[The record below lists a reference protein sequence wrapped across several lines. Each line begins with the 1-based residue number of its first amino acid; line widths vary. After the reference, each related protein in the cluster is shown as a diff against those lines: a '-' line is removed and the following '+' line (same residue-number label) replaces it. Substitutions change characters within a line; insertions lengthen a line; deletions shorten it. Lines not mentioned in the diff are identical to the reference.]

1 MKILLKL
8 ALLTSTL
15 LAVAPDAFAR
25 ISQTYQTITTSGELY
40 TVPGPAALGLLGIG
54 IVVLALVRRKK

>member
-8 ALLTSTL
+8 ALLASTL
-15 LAVAPDAFAR
+15 LTAATSAYALNTQQIVGYSTINVA
-25 ISQTYQTITTSGELY
+25 

-54 IVVLALVRRKK
+54 IVILALVRRKK